1 MAEQWKIL
9 VVEDD
14 AAVAKGLVASL
25 KQEQYIVERAENGR
39 IALEM
44 IDEKDSQLVLLDIRM
59 PVMDGFEMCRT
70 LREKGSTIPV
80 IMLTARDEE
89 GDRVLGLE
97 IGADDYVVK
106 PFSFPELLSR
116 IKAQLRR
123 AYGAY
128 SSAGEIEK
136 IQFGNIMADYR
147 KMQVFKDGQDLYLTP
162 IEFKLLRYLLDHR
175 NMPISRKDL
184 IAAVWGENFILE
196 DQRTVDVHIRHLR
209 EKIEEMPSQPDH
221 ITTVRCYGYR
231 FSGEIKVL

>member
-1 MAEQWKIL
+1 MSEQWNIL

-14 AAVAKGLVASL
+14 EAVAKGLVVAL
-25 KQEQYIVERAENGR
+25 QQEGFRVNRAENGKV
-39 IALEM
+39 ALDYM
-44 IDEKDSQLVLLDIRM
+44 DSNTVQLVLLDIRM
-59 PVMDGFEMCRT
+59 PVMDGFEMCKR
-70 LREKGSTIPV
+70 LRESGDTIPV

-89 GDRVLGLE
+89 ADRVLGLD

-116 IKAQLRR
+116 IRAQLRR

-128 SSAGEIEK
+128 SSAGEVEK
-136 IQFGNIMADYR
+136 IQFADIVVDYR
-147 KMQVFKDGQDLYLTP
+147 KLQVFKDEKDLYLTP

-184 IAAVWGENFILE
+184 IGAVWGENFILE

-209 EKIEEMPSQPDH
+209 EKIEDVPSQPDF
-221 ITTVRCYGYR
+221 ITTVRGYGYR
-231 FSGEIKVL
+231 FSGEIRVL

>member
-1 MAEQWKIL
+1 MSDQWKIL

-14 AAVAKGLVASL
+14 EAVAKGLVASL
-25 KQEQYIVERAENGR
+25 QQEGFRVSRAENGKAGLD
-39 IALEM
+39 I
-44 IDEKDSQLVLLDIRM
+44 IQSDTIQLVLLDVRM
-59 PVMDGFEMCRT
+59 PVMDGFEMCGK
-70 LREKGSTIPV
+70 LREAGETIPV

-89 GDRVLGLE
+89 ADRVLGLD

-123 AYGAY
+123 SFGAY
-128 SSAGEIEK
+128 SSSGEVEK
-136 IQFGNIMADYR
+136 VSFANVVVDYR
-147 KMQVFKDGQDLYLTP
+147 KLQVFKDGQDLFLTP

-209 EKIEEMPSQPDH
+209 EKVEEVPSQPDF
-221 ITTVRCYGYR
+221 ITTVRGFGYR
-231 FSGEIKVL
+231 FSGDIKVL

>member
-14 AAVAKGLVASL
+14 EAVAKGLVASL
-25 KQEQYIVERAENGR
+25 QQEGFRVSRAENGKVGLD
-39 IALEM
+39 IV
-44 IDEKDSQLVLLDIRM
+44 DSDTIQLIILDIRM
-59 PVMDGFEMCRT
+59 PVMDGFEMCRV
-70 LREKGSTIPV
+70 LRGSGSTIPV

-89 GDRVLGLE
+89 ADRVLGLD

-123 AYGAY
+123 TYGAY
-128 SSAGEIEK
+128 SAAGEVDK
-136 IQFGNIMADYR
+136 IQFANIVVDYR
-147 KMQVFKDGQDLYLTP
+147 KFQVFKDDQDLYLTP

-209 EKIEEMPSQPDH
+209 EKIEDVPSQPDF
-221 ITTVRCYGYR
+221 ITTVRGFGYR
-231 FSGEIKVL
+231 FSGDIKVL